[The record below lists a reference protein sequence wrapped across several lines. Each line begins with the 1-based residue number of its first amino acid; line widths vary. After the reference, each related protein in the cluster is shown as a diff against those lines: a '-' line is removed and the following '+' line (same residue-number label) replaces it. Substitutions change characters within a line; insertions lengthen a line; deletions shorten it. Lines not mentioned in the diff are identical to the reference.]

1 MSVKY
6 TTLKVDQ
13 VEKYQNLYFQNLYHA
28 GVQGHGTCFIHSYL
42 YLTDPVYRNL
52 SSSKKKTYGE
62 NYRKN
67 FSKDVLSMYK
77 SKKKEDDEITK
88 YLNEEVMP
96 TLDTNKYPTIEDYIE
111 KFFKNPCKWL
121 DGTFIPFFEKL
132 LMINIVILKD
142 KTFYQRST
150 DVYDRNLKTIIILN
164 IANIH
169 YEPVFFSENEEY
181 IYELKEENRVL
192 RSKLIRTYNKFAY
205 SNTNEPSFVESEHT
219 TIKDEKESNP
229 DEKESNPDEKESNP
243 DETESNPDEKESNPD
258 ETESNPDETESNP
271 DETESNPDEKESNP
285 DDIEDIPK
293 VDLKTIELV
302 HEEIPST
309 ELDYFE
315 MIISEDDI
323 IFEPINDLGE
333 ITLTRFNND
342 APTVYTRNQTY
353 NEINELYKF
362 DTKKMNDMNYLIF
375 VNMLFTNKFTKKN
388 LLWTKSVVPVINAKK
403 EYITELYVEEEEEDS
418 TNDHTNINMWEFFN
432 ERNSK
437 RTVTYNVAK
446 KDIEEANKFLTT
458 VTGDE
463 FLPIYDLKNQSNESV
478 LRICPTFT
486 DTLKSYEYE
495 VLENGSRCMDITS
508 QVLSN
513 MSPTEMNKHL
523 EKKKLQQDFV
533 DKNNFLEFYSTS
545 SVNKLNINGIF
556 VSELD
561 KTKKF
566 SKRNVKVFNFSKY
579 LLMIQNL
586 KKDEKVTLYFTKYT
600 ETRTMEGVVE
610 NHNNNII
617 KIRLNQ
623 EILYKNDLKKFVY
636 YLLQPDTTQTNWFTI
651 NTEENSFDYKKQD
664 LLVDRTLFIFEE
676 GQYNMFKKLI
686 LPDVVEFLSLKFKEK
701 EDTLQN
707 LDDVIELLS
716 TYYDFYSYDINQEVQ
731 NLIIKYLEKVVSTH
745 KSINLIT
752 YSPIDETNLEPVYKA
767 SKSESLEFMKIL
779 KQKKLN
785 EIYSTQLT
793 NKKLSNLHKSFL
805 LHHSFDNGYM
815 LLMSFIHDQLTKI
828 DTSTSDTILKRI
840 TYFKDELN
848 KLEGLKRTD
857 LQEKFFYEN
866 INELTEYKKQ
876 LVINNDYKET
886 HSCYVWLNSLYESH
900 KRASIENSNSFNIL
914 SKQKGLFYK
923 INIKPQ
929 NFKNISF
936 LKKIN
941 EHNINESTYFG
952 NEDVIDF
959 DEMFNVVED
968 TRDLNYEVVGDS
980 TSIKDTMENDKKK
993 FTRKNPLMYI
1003 KEIAHYFGII
1013 KLNKSETEYIL
1024 TNLKEFLDILVSEK
1038 KKAIFLKNPK
1048 MKKDTPFQNMFKKS
1062 SDMEVYLEYS
1072 NIVNI
1077 SAFILILVSINRTD
1091 VEVTRLYSRCKSLFA
1106 LQGYPLS
1113 KDTKSERSTLNYFAC
1128 LLTGLFSKNEN
1139 FKDVDRTKKKLI
1151 NITEKILERK
1161 PELHVTLKTV
1171 NDKLKKSADLHDQEL
1186 KGYTMKDMFVNFKPS
1201 HRFMNKPTNICKN
1214 YVSYDSHEDDI
1225 IYNQT
1230 QMSYSNKNTSSCL
1243 LQLKR
1248 KRDVRNDINLEF
1260 KENVTFKERIL
1271 YTYDK
1276 IAKNEKGTIEIDN
1289 LNRFTLENP
1298 DYADDIKDLLTIETK
1313 RNIWRNFTLNT
1324 ENKLNNIQDLIQ
1336 SFHKEQNNDITDMFE
1351 TLTDTYIVFKHIDE
1365 HDAPLYDEHLFKFM
1379 ENKLFTLFSKSI
1391 HKFSRVQHIQF
1402 IGDSSLMFLQK
1413 SKPDKEFT
1421 SKVANDKY
1429 DVNSQANRIVE
1440 DLQQH
1445 VMVIERL
1452 KKIKPPKAI
1461 DTLIFINTNNE
1472 NKAKNNVSNSALV
1485 MLNVIM
1491 TFFEKI
1497 LTSILDETSLK
1508 NLQTDI
1514 YTHLSQDEQNLREIT
1529 TLITHL
1535 ILDTVNDLSNSI
1547 IEFGKSL
1554 VHNYDADVQEM
1565 RELDKKQKFDFKNN
1579 MGDEQRLLYINL
1591 ESINALPNDYQNMF
1605 SQNDILEE
1613 DTYIPTYDPAGKPSE
1628 FDSFLDDVNDDQ
1640 YDM

>member
-13 VEKYQNLYFQNLYHA
+13 VEKYQNLNFQNLYHA

-62 NYRKN
+62 NYRIK
-67 FSKDVLSMYK
+67 FSNDVLSMYK
-77 SKKKEDDEITK
+77 SKIKEDDEITK

-96 TLDTNKYPTIEDYIE
+96 TLDTDKYPTIEDYIE
-111 KFFKNPCKWL
+111 KFFNNPCKWL

-132 LMINIVILKD
+132 LRINIVILKD
-142 KTFYQRST
+142 KTFYQRSI
-150 DVYDRNLKTIIILN
+150 DVYDRDLKTLIILN

-181 IYELKEENRVL
+181 IYELKQENRVL
-192 RSKLIRTYNKFAY
+192 RSKLIRTYNRFAHE
-205 SNTNEPSFVESEHT
+205 NTNEPSFIESEHT
-219 TIKDEKESNP
+219 TIKDETKSV
-229 DEKESNPDEKESNP
+229 
-243 DETESNPDEKESNPD
+243 
-258 ETESNPDETESNP
+258 
-271 DETESNPDEKESNP
+271 P
-285 DDIEDIPK
+285 DDIDDDIDDDDIDDIKDIPK
-293 VDLKTIELV
+293 IDLKTIDLV

-309 ELDYFE
+309 DLDYFE

-362 DTKKMNDMNYLIF
+362 DTKKMNYMNYLTF

-388 LLWTKSVVPVINAKK
+388 LLWTKSVVPVINAAK
-403 EYITELYVEEEEEDS
+403 EYITELDVEEEEEEDL
-418 TNDHTNINMWEFFN
+418 TNDHTNLNMWEFFN

-437 RTVTYNVAK
+437 RKVAYNVAK

-463 FLPIYDLKNQSNESV
+463 FIPIYDLKNQSNESV
-478 LRICPTFT
+478 LRICPTFM
-486 DTLKSYEYE
+486 DTLQSYEYE
-495 VLENGSRCMDITS
+495 VLESGSRCMDITS

-513 MSPTEMNKHL
+513 MSKTEVNKHL
-523 EKKKLQQDFV
+523 EKKGLQQAFV

-556 VSELD
+556 VAELD

-566 SKRNVKVFNFSKY
+566 SKKNVKVFNFSKY

-600 ETRTMEGVVE
+600 ETRKMEGVIE
-610 NHNNNII
+610 NHKNNII

-623 EILYKNDLKKFVY
+623 EILYKNVLKKFVY
-636 YLLQPDTTQTNWFTI
+636 YSLQSDTTQTNWFTI
-651 NTEENSFDYKKQD
+651 NTGENSFDYKKQD

-686 LPDVVEFLSLKFKEK
+686 LPDVVEFLSLKLRESN
-701 EDTLQN
+701 ETLQN
-707 LDDVIELLS
+707 LDDVIEMLS
-716 TYYDFYSYDINQEVQ
+716 TYYDFSSYDINQEVQ

-752 YSPIDETNLEPVYKA
+752 YSPMDETNVEPVYKA
-767 SKSESLEFMKIL
+767 SKSESLAFMRVL
-779 KQKKLN
+779 KQNKLN
-785 EIYSTQLT
+785 EVYSTQLT

-815 LLMSFIHDQLTKI
+815 LLMSFIYDQLTKI
-828 DTSTSDTILKRI
+828 DTSTSDNILKRI

-848 KLEGLKRTD
+848 KLKDLKRTD

-876 LVINNDYKET
+876 LVINNDYKEA
-886 HSCYVWLNSLYESH
+886 HSSYVWLNSLYESH

-929 NFKNISF
+929 HFKNISF
-936 LKKIN
+936 LKKMN
-941 EHNINESTYFG
+941 EHSINDSTYFG

-968 TRDLNYEVVGDS
+968 TRDLNYEVVGES
-980 TSIKDTMENDKKK
+980 TSIKDTMENDKKQ

-1003 KEIAHYFGII
+1003 KEIAHHFGII

-1024 TNLKEFLDILVSEK
+1024 TNLKEYLELLVLEK
-1038 KKAIFLKNPK
+1038 KEAIFKKNPK
-1048 MKKDTPFQNMFKKS
+1048 MKKDTPFKNMFKNSTK
-1062 SDMEVYLEYS
+1062 DMEVYWEYI
-1072 NIVNI
+1072 NIVSI
-1077 SAFILILVSINRTD
+1077 SAFMLILVSINRTD
-1091 VEVTRLYSRCKSLFA
+1091 VEISRLYSRCKSLFA

-1139 FKDVDRTKKKLI
+1139 FKDVDRTKKKLVY
-1151 NITEKILERK
+1151 ITTEILERK
-1161 PELHVTLKTV
+1161 PELHVTLKTE

-1186 KGYTMKDMFVNFKPS
+1186 KGYIMKDMFTNFKPS

-1248 KRDVRNDINLEF
+1248 KRDLRHDINLEF
-1260 KENVTFKERIL
+1260 EENVTFKERIL
-1271 YTYDK
+1271 YTYDN
-1276 IAKNEKGTIEIDN
+1276 IAKNEKGRIESCN

-1298 DYADDIKDLLTIETK
+1298 DYANDIKDLLTDEIIETK
-1313 RNIWRNFTLNT
+1313 CNIWRNFELKT
-1324 ENKLNNIQDLIQ
+1324 ENKLNNIQHIIQ
-1336 SFHKEQNNDITDMFE
+1336 SFHKEQSDDIIDMFE
-1351 TLTDTYIVFKHIDE
+1351 TLTDTYILFKDIDE
-1365 HDAPLYDEHLFKFM
+1365 RYAPLYDEHLFKFM

-1391 HKFSRVQHIQF
+1391 HKFSRVQHIQY
-1402 IGDSSLMFLQK
+1402 IDDSSLMFLQK

-1429 DVNSQANRIVE
+1429 DVNSQANKIIE

-1445 VMVIERL
+1445 VMVIDRL
-1452 KKIKPPKAI
+1452 KQITPPKAI
-1461 DTLIFINTNNE
+1461 DTLIFNNINNTA
-1472 NKAKNNVSNSALV
+1472 KTKNNVSNSAMV

-1497 LTSILDETSLK
+1497 LTNILDETSFK
-1508 NLQTDI
+1508 NITESQTDI
-1514 YTHLSQDEQNLREIT
+1514 YTYLLEDEQNLREIT
-1529 TLITHL
+1529 TLITDL
-1535 ILDTVNDLSNSI
+1535 ILDTVNELSNSI
-1547 IEFGKSL
+1547 IEFGNSL

-1565 RELDKKQKFDFKNN
+1565 RELDKKQKFDFKDN

-1591 ESINALPNDYQNMF
+1591 ENINLSNALPNDYQKMF
-1605 SQNDILEE
+1605 GQNDEHNLEP

-1628 FDSFLDDVNDDQ
+1628 FDTFLDDVNDDE